1 MNDTDDDDGEIIC
14 TNKRKMLQEDLAK
27 AMMSVAELSMKHC
40 SDKLSEK
47 PLLEQRDSADSDEDQ
62 VEVEDVEANSED
74 QFESS
79 AEEDI
84 STDEQKINKSH
95 CYANGSCDVSH
106 EQTEKVL

>member
-1 MNDTDDDDGEIIC
+1 MNDTDDDEIIC
-14 TNKRKMLQEDLAK
+14 TSKRKLLQEDLAK

-47 PLLEQRDSADSDEDQ
+47 PLLEERDSADSDEDQ
-62 VEVEDVEANSED
+62 VDMEDVETNSED

-79 AEEDI
+79 AEEDTSI
-84 STDEQKINKSH
+84 NEQKINKSH